1 MISRLRK
8 RFIAVAMLSV
18 FIVLFVIMGAIN
30 LLNYRNVVSSA
41 DTVLQILKENG
52 GSFHS
57 FHMEDGANLPPDSML
72 PPGSEDSDG
81 TDGGPPAFP
90 EGKMPVEP
98 GRWNSFSSSQED
110 GDGARKDFSSM
121 LHDGPQRNLSAET
134 PFESRY
140 FTVVYDTDG
149 TVASCD
155 TDYIAAVDSESA
167 LTYAESV
174 LSSSASSGFTD
185 VYRYLK
191 YTNDDGQTVIL
202 FLDCQK
208 SLGNFYTFLYTSIL
222 ISLIGFAAV
231 FLMVFI
237 VSYRIVKPVQESYDK
252 QRQFITDA
260 GHELKTPLTIID
272 ADVSVLEL
280 DIGENEWLDDV
291 KAQTS
296 RLAGL
301 TNDLIYLSRMDEGN
315 SRLQM
320 IDFPLSDLAA
330 DTVQSFRSRAQ
341 MEEKT
346 FTSTIEPMISYEGDE
361 KSIQKL
367 ITILLDNALKYS
379 NEKGTVDFR
388 LKKKGKGVEMTVWNT
403 VTSIDPD
410 TISHM
415 FDRFYRADQSRNSSK
430 GGYGIGLSI
439 ASAVAAAH
447 KGRINASTSDGKS
460 LTITVTLP

>member
-1 MISRLRK
+1 
-8 RFIAVAMLSV
+8 
-18 FIVLFVIMGAIN
+18 
-30 LLNYRNVVSSA
+30 
-41 DTVLQILKENG
+41 
-52 GSFHS
+52 
-57 FHMEDGANLPPDSML
+57 
-72 PPGSEDSDG
+72 
-81 TDGGPPAFP
+81 
-90 EGKMPVEP
+90 MPVEP

-149 TVASCD
+149 TVASCE
-155 TDYIAAVDSESA
+155 TAYIAAVDSESA

-341 MEEKT
+341 T
-346 FTSTIEPMISYEGDE
+346 GQCVQASPARS
-361 KSIQKL
+361 
-367 ITILLDNALKYS
+367 
-379 NEKGTVDFR
+379 
-388 LKKKGKGVEMTVWNT
+388 
-403 VTSIDPD
+403 
-410 TISHM
+410 
-415 FDRFYRADQSRNSSK
+415 SR
-430 GGYGIGLSI
+430 
-439 ASAVAAAH
+439 
-447 KGRINASTSDGKS
+447 
-460 LTITVTLP
+460 